1 MIEYK
6 IGDIFAEN
14 AEALVNSVNCVGVMG
29 RGIALQFRNRYPDN
43 YKAYVKA
50 CERDEVQPGRMFVF
64 ETGRLTNPRY
74 IINFPTKRHWRG
86 KSRIE
91 DINSGL
97 ESLSQEIRE
106 RNIRSIAIPP
116 LGSDLGGLNWEDVA
130 PRIEAMLKTLDRD
143 VLAVIFTPGSA
154 PADGRP
160 NFSTNVPTMTPARA
174 SLVALMNRYLQGL
187 MDPFVTL
194 LEVHKFMYFLQVSG
208 EPLRLNY
215 QKAHYGPYAENM
227 RHLLREVEGHV
238 VAGYLDGGDQ
248 PDKPLTLV
256 PGAIDDADQ
265 FLTDCPDTKVR
276 LARVAQLVEGF
287 ESPFG
292 LELLATVHWVA
303 SECPSPTVD
312 EVIAR
317 TYAWG
322 NRKKQFSERQI
333 KVAYRMLTAKGWLPE
348 SPTGSVP

>member
-1 MIEYK
+1 
-6 IGDIFAEN
+6 
-14 AEALVNSVNCVGVMG
+14 
-29 RGIALQFRNRYPDN
+29 
-43 YKAYVKA
+43 
-50 CERDEVQPGRMFVF
+50 
-64 ETGRLTNPRY
+64 
-74 IINFPTKRHWRG
+74 
-86 KSRIE
+86 
-91 DINSGL
+91 
-97 ESLSQEIRE
+97 
-106 RNIRSIAIPP
+106 
-116 LGSDLGGLNWEDVA
+116 
-130 PRIEAMLKTLDRD
+130 
-143 VLAVIFTPGSA
+143 
-154 PADGRP
+154 
-160 NFSTNVPTMTPARA
+160 MTPARA

-194 LEVHKFMYFLQVSG
+194 LEVHKLMYFLQVSG

-256 PGAIDDADQ
+256 PGAINDADQ

-322 NRKKQFSERQI
+322 NRKSSFRNAKSRWPI
-333 KVAYRMLTAKGWLPE
+333 GCLLPKVGYRSHQRGQSLELVDKIAKLVGSPSATTASRRCCRSTALPR
-348 SPTGSVP
+348 PC